1 MEVET
6 LPLAGALIVTP
17 RVLSDERGSFLEL
30 FSLDRY
36 RECGIGDS
44 FVQDN
49 SSLSCRNVL
58 RGLHGDARMAKLV
71 SVLRGSVYDVIVDV
85 RTTSPT
91 YGQWHGMTLTAA
103 DARQIYVPSGFLH
116 GFLTLEDGTVFWYKQ
131 SAAYDPGCEFGV
143 AWDDADLGIEWPL
156 GENAPIL
163 SPRDAANP
171 PLRSLRDRNKLA
183 PA

>member
-1 MEVET
+1 
-6 LPLAGALIVTP
+6 
-17 RVLSDERGSFLEL
+17 
-30 FSLDRY
+30 
-36 RECGIGDS
+36 
-44 FVQDN
+44 
-49 SSLSCRNVL
+49 
-58 RGLHGDARMAKLV
+58 
-71 SVLRGSVYDVIVDV
+71 
-85 RTTSPT
+85 
-91 YGQWHGMTLTAA
+91 MTLTAA

-163 SPRDAANP
+163 SSRDAANP

-183 PA
+183 SA

>member
-1 MEVET
+1 M
-6 LPLAGALIVTP
+6 LTP
-17 RVLSDERGSFLEL
+17 RVLADERGSFLEL

-36 RECGIGDS
+36 RQCGIGDS

-49 SSLSCRNVL
+49 SSLSRRNVL

-91 YGQWHGMTLTAA
+91 YGKWHAMTLTAV
-103 DARQIYVPSGFLH
+103 DARQVYVPRGFLH
-116 GFLTLEDGTVFWYKQ
+116 GFLTLEDETVFWYKQ
-131 SAAYDPGCEFGV
+131 SAAYDPGFEFGV

-156 GENAPIL
+156 GKKGPIL
-163 SPRDAANP
+163 SARDAANP

>member
-6 LPLAGALIVTP
+6 LPLAGALMLTP
-17 RVLSDERGSFLEL
+17 RVLADERGSFSEL
-30 FSLDRY
+30 FSLEPY
-36 RECGIGDS
+36 RECGIGDP

-49 SSLSCRNVL
+49 SSLSRRNVL

-85 RTTSPT
+85 RTTSQT
-91 YGQWHGMTLTAA
+91 YGQWHGVTLTAA
-103 DARQIYVPSGFLH
+103 DARQIYVPRGFLH

-131 SAAYDPGCEFGV
+131 SAAYDPACEFGV

-156 GENAPIL
+156 GKNAPIL
-163 SPRDAANP
+163 SPRDGANP
-171 PLRSLRDRNKLA
+171 PLRSLRERNKLA
-183 PA
+183 PT

>member
-58 RGLHGDARMAKLV
+58 RGMHGDARMAKLV

-91 YGQWHGMTLTAA
+91 YGEWYGTTLTAA
-103 DARQIYVPSGFLH
+103 GARQIYVPSGFLH

-156 GENAPIL
+156 GKNAPIL
-163 SPRDAANP
+163 SSRDAANP
-171 PLRSLRDRNKLA
+171 PFRSLRDRNKLA
-183 PA
+183 SA

>member
-36 RECGIGDS
+36 RKCGIGDS

-85 RTTSPT
+85 RTMSPT
-91 YGQWHGMTLTAA
+91 YGQWHGITLTAA
-103 DARQIYVPSGFLH
+103 DARQIYVPRGFLH
-116 GFLTLEDGTVFWYKQ
+116 GFLTIEDGTVFWYKQ
-131 SAAYDPGCEFGV
+131 TAAYDPGYEVGV
-143 AWDDADLGIEWPL
+143 AWNDAALGIEWPL
-156 GENAPIL
+156 GKNGPIL

-171 PLRSLRDRNKLA
+171 PLRSLRDRNK
-183 PA
+183 PASA

>member
-49 SSLSCRNVL
+49 SSRSCRNVL

-71 SVLRGSVYDVIVDV
+71 SVLRGSVYDVVVDV

-103 DARQIYVPSGFLH
+103 GARQIYVPSGFLH

-171 PLRSLRDRNKLA
+171 SLRSLHDRNKLA